1 MAFAKASIGEQPKE
15 STYGAFAAVVKRH
28 GIGGL
33 FHGLPTRSVLHAV
46 VWCVVGAGREF
57 CEWAG
62 LRETCFI
69 MVDVYNVYK
78 YLQQTCGIIQRS
90 QLTDR
95 LFRDRFFHLVWP
107 KSPSKR
113 TMDLDIVPSA
123 LAGESQ
129 AEKR

>member
-1 MAFAKASIGEQPKE
+1 MFLYVSTFLFIKLGTKETFGSTWFPFAFAKASIGEQPKE

-69 MVDVYNVYK
+69 MAMCINI
-78 YLQQTCGIIQRS
+78 C
-90 QLTDR
+90 
-95 LFRDRFFHLVWP
+95 
-107 KSPSKR
+107 SKHAV
-113 TMDLDIVPSA
+113 LHKEVN
-123 LAGESQ
+123 
-129 AEKR
+129 